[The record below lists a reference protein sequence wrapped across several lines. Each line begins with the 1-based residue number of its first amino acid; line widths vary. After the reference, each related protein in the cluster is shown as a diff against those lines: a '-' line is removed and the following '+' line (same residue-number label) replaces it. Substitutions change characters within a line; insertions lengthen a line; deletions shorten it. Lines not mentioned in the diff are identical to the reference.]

1 MYKTGNGR
9 AFSTFFTND
18 VCNALLELSQRTGE
32 SPSYVVRQA
41 LIEYL
46 SAHGYPR
53 FSNPRRGERSDLRRS
68 SVAQKKRDIKEV
80 INNDENINEGYRGA
94 TK

>member
-53 FSNPRRGERSDLRRS
+53 FSNPRRGERSDLRRHP
-68 SVAQKKRDIKEV
+68 VAQKKQSIKSTLA
-80 INNDENINEGYRGA
+80 NDTNTERA
-94 TK
+94 AS

>member
-18 VCNALLELSQRTGE
+18 VCNALLEFSSRTGE

-53 FSNPRRGERSDLRRS
+53 FANPRHGERSDLRRT
-68 SVAQKKRDIKEV
+68 SVAQKKRDISNTIDAKFGS
-80 INNDENINEGYRGA
+80 NINGLH
-94 TK
+94 